1 MSNLTLKVNK
11 KLKINQNTISKISR
25 IGVNF
30 LTSQPHQRPEG
41 HVIIFFS
48 IEKQGLESKVLPAA
62 AESLVQIDHGEI
74 LLRPCLA

>member
-30 LTSQPHQRPEG
+30 LTFQPLMRPEG
-41 HVIIFFS
+41 HVITSFLL
-48 IEKQGLESKVLPAA
+48 EMQVLESKVLPTA
-62 AESLVQIDHGEI
+62 AEGFVEIDHGEI

>member
-1 MSNLTLKVNK
+1 M
-11 KLKINQNTISKISR
+11 
-25 IGVNF
+25 NF

-62 AESLVQIDHGEI
+62 AEGFVEIDHGEI

>member
-11 KLKINQNTISKISR
+11 KLKINHNTISKISR

-48 IEKQGLESKVLPAA
+48 IERQGLESKVLPAT

-74 LLRPCLA
+74 LLRSGLA